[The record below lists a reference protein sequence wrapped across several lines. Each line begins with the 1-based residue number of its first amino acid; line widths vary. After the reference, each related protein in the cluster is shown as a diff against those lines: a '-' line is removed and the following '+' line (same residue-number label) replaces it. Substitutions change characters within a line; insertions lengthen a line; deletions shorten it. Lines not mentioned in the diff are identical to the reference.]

1 MYLGQ
6 LRQSFETQRNDRPK
20 NGRSVITMS
29 EAGFSVAILI
39 GGDSSRMG
47 SDKATFEVDG
57 VPMATRVAQA
67 ARQAGADEILL
78 IGGTQARAKKLEGT
92 WKKDAFP
99 GQGPLGGV
107 ITALKSASHD
117 SVVVLSC
124 DMPFITDA
132 VVRSLVRGLGDAQ
145 ASVGRT
151 DRLNWL
157 CAAWSKSECLST
169 LQSVWKREERAV
181 HRAAVLLDVVEVPVP
196 AMAVR
201 NINEPSDLE
210 LGDDASTL

>member
-1 MYLGQ
+1 
-6 LRQSFETQRNDRPK
+6 
-20 NGRSVITMS
+20 MS
-29 EAGFSVAILI
+29 GAEFSVAILI

-47 SDKATFEVDG
+47 ADKATFEVDG
-57 VPMATRVAQA
+57 KPMAARVADA
-67 ARQAGADEILL
+67 AHQAGASEVLL
-78 IGGTQARAKKLEGT
+78 IGGTQAKAKKLSGT

-107 ITALKSASHD
+107 ITALKTASHD

-132 VVRSLVRGLGDAQ
+132 VIASLVRGLSEAQ

-157 CAAWSKSECLST
+157 CAAWSKSECLPT

-210 LGDDASTL
+210 DDGDTTTV

>member
-1 MYLGQ
+1 
-6 LRQSFETQRNDRPK
+6 
-20 NGRSVITMS
+20 MS
-29 EAGFSVAILI
+29 GTDFTVAILI

-57 VPMATRVAQA
+57 LPMATRVAQA
-67 ARQAGADEILL
+67 AKAAGASEILL
-78 IGGTQARAKKLEGT
+78 VGATQAKAKKLTGT
-92 WKKDAFP
+92 WKKDTYP
-99 GQGPLGGV
+99 GEGPLGGV

-132 VVRSLVRGLGDAQ
+132 VIASLVRGLNDAQ

-157 CAAWSKSECLST
+157 CAAWSKEECLQT
-169 LQSVWKREERAV
+169 LQGVWKRNERAV
-181 HRAAVLLDVVEVPVP
+181 HRAAVLLDVAEVPVP
-196 AMAVR
+196 AVAVR
-201 NINEPSDLE
+201 NINTPADL
-210 LGDDASTL
+210 LAPDDSTTLK